1 MIMLLL
7 LLIAFVGGSLENFF
21 NIKDNAVKQKV
32 NVRHLFSALNKSR
45 KKKIS
50 LPSSTQNNNDSNP
63 VFSLEWGKKILIYVS
78 FPVIFIWLLMTS
90 FKASRWKPDSANEL
104 LTDFSWLNN
113 WPKWLDIP
121 LMKWI
126 NDGFKVF
133 NEEYGIYFEIV
144 NNFLLGAILSLKKFL
159 VMLPWPLVI
168 ALVVVI
174 VFFSSGRKLGTT
186 VFVGICTF
194 FIGFLHPKFWDK
206 AIETTSIMLIG
217 ILICVIFGIPLG
229 IVMSRSRKV
238 RNAILPVL
246 DLMQTIPSFCYLIP
260 GIMLFGLGAV
270 PAIIAT
276 VIYAIP
282 PLVRLTDLG
291 IRLVDIEVIEA
302 AEAFGASRRQKLL
315 GVQLPLALP
324 NIMQGIN
331 QCTMM
336 ALAMVVIASMIGTR
350 GLGDEVLLGLQ
361 QLNVGKA
368 TEAGLAIVLLAI
380 VLDRITQAYGEK
392 IQDRNKPL
400 DKFNEKAKKKK
411 AANKQVT
418 EESTKDGME
427 AAVKTN

>member
-1 MIMLLL
+1 MI
-7 LLIAFVGGSLENFF
+7 
-21 NIKDNAVKQKV
+21 
-32 NVRHLFSALNKSR
+32 
-45 KKKIS
+45 KKIITYIT
-50 LPSSTQNNNDSNP
+50 LP
-63 VFSLEWGKKILIYVS
+63 I
-78 FPVIFIWLLMTS
+78 IFIWLLITS
-90 FKASRWKPDSANEL
+90 FNASKWRPDSVNEL
-104 LTDFSWLNN
+104 LSDGRWLDN

-121 LMKWI
+121 LMKWV

-144 NNFLLGAILSLKKFL
+144 NNFLLGSILSIKKFL
-159 VMLPWPLVI
+159 VFLPWPLVI

-174 VFFSSGRKLGTT
+174 VFFTSGRKLGTT

-217 ILICVIFGIPLG
+217 IFICVIFGIPLG
-229 IVMSRSRKV
+229 ILMSRSEKV

-291 IRLVDIEVIEA
+291 IRLVDVEVIEA
-302 AEAFGASRRQKLL
+302 AESFGASRSQKLL
-315 GVQLPLALP
+315 KIQLPLALP

-331 QCTMM
+331 QSTMM

-380 VLDRITQAYGEK
+380 VLDRITQAYGQK
-392 IQDRNKPL
+392 IQDRNKPR
-400 DKFNEKAKKKK
+400 
-411 AANKQVT
+411 
-418 EESTKDGME
+418 TK
-427 AAVKTN
+427 

>member
-1 MIMLLL
+1 MIKKLLTYL
-7 LLIAFVGGSLENFF
+7 
-21 NIKDNAVKQKV
+21 
-32 NVRHLFSALNKSR
+32 AL
-45 KKKIS
+45 
-50 LPSSTQNNNDSNP
+50 
-63 VFSLEWGKKILIYVS
+63 
-78 FPVIFIWLLMTS
+78 PVIFIWLLITS
-90 FKASRWKPDSANEL
+90 FKASRWKPDSAKEL

-126 NDGFKVF
+126 NDAFKVF

-246 DLMQTIPSFCYLIP
+246 DLMQTI
-260 GIMLFGLGAV
+260 
-270 PAIIAT
+270 
-276 VIYAIP
+276 
-282 PLVRLTDLG
+282 
-291 IRLVDIEVIEA
+291 
-302 AEAFGASRRQKLL
+302 Q
-315 GVQLPLALP
+315 
-324 NIMQGIN
+324 
-331 QCTMM
+331 
-336 ALAMVVIASMIGTR
+336 IGR
-350 GLGDEVLLGLQ
+350 AHV
-361 QLNVGKA
+361 
-368 TEAGLAIVLLAI
+368 
-380 VLDRITQAYGEK
+380 
-392 IQDRNKPL
+392 
-400 DKFNEKAKKKK
+400 
-411 AANKQVT
+411 
-418 EESTKDGME
+418 
-427 AAVKTN
+427 

>member
-1 MIMLLL
+1 MWALFLNTIIIMIRKLLTYFTFP
-7 LLIAFVGGSLENFF
+7 IIFV
-21 NIKDNAVKQKV
+21 
-32 NVRHLFSALNKSR
+32 
-45 KKKIS
+45 
-50 LPSSTQNNNDSNP
+50 
-63 VFSLEWGKKILIYVS
+63 
-78 FPVIFIWLLMTS
+78 WLLVVS
-90 FKASRWKPDSANEL
+90 YNSSKRKPDSVMEL
-104 LTDFSWLNN
+104 LTDPSWLYD

-133 NEEYGIYFEIV
+133 NEKYGIYFEVI
-144 NNFLLGAILSLKKFL
+144 NDFLLGAILSLKKFL
-159 VMLPWPLVI
+159 IVLPWPVVI
-168 ALVVVI
+168 ALVVAI

-206 AIETTSIMLIG
+206 AIETTSIMIIG
-217 ILICVIFGIPLG
+217 ILICIIIGIPLG
-229 IVMSRSRKV
+229 IAMARNNKL

-276 VIYAIP
+276 VIYAVP

-291 IRLVDIEVIEA
+291 ITLVDTEVIEA
-302 AEAFGASRRQKLL
+302 AEAFGASKRQKLL

-380 VLDRITQAYGEK
+380 VLDRITQAYGKK
-392 IQDRNKPL
+392 IQDRNQPPK
-400 DKFNEKAKKKK
+400 
-411 AANKQVT
+411 
-418 EESTKDGME
+418 
-427 AAVKTN
+427 

>member
-1 MIMLLL
+1 MIRKLLTYL
-7 LLIAFVGGSLENFF
+7 TFPIIFVWLLITSYN
-21 NIKDNAVKQKV
+21 
-32 NVRHLFSALNKSR
+32 SSR
-45 KKKIS
+45 
-50 LPSSTQNNNDSNP
+50 
-63 VFSLEWGKKILIYVS
+63 
-78 FPVIFIWLLMTS
+78 
-90 FKASRWKPDSANEL
+90 RKPDSVMEL
-104 LTDFSWLNN
+104 FTDPSWLND

-159 VMLPWPLVI
+159 IMMPWPLVI
-168 ALVVVI
+168 ALVVAI

-206 AIETTSIMLIG
+206 AIETTSIMIIG
-217 ILICVIFGIPLG
+217 ILICIIIGIPLG
-229 IVMSRSRKV
+229 ITMSRSNRV

-276 VIYAIP
+276 VIYAVP

-291 IRLVDIEVIEA
+291 ITLVDTEVIEA
-302 AEAFGASRRQKLL
+302 AEAFGASKKQKLL

-336 ALAMVVIASMIGTR
+336 A
-350 GLGDEVLLGLQ
+350 
-361 QLNVGKA
+361 
-368 TEAGLAIVLLAI
+368 
-380 VLDRITQAYGEK
+380 
-392 IQDRNKPL
+392 
-400 DKFNEKAKKKK
+400 
-411 AANKQVT
+411 
-418 EESTKDGME
+418 
-427 AAVKTN
+427 